1 MGEGIRLNKYLS
13 DAGICSRRE
22 ADRLIEEGRV
32 LIDGVP
38 ASMGTKVKPGQTVCC
53 NGQTVGGKDKPVFLV
68 VNKPRGIVCT
78 TSDKDRAENIV
89 EFLNYPQRIYPVGR
103 LDKDSEGLLLMT
115 NQGDIVNKILRGG
128 NNHEKEY
135 AVAVN
140 KPVTEEFLKKMR
152 EGVWIEDLAV
162 LTKPCRAW
170 QTGSHTFH
178 IVLTQGLN
186 RQIRRMCR
194 ALDYHVMKLKRVR
207 IMSIKLGNLER
218 GEYRELTEK
227 EVEELKRMVKDST
240 DLPMQQ
246 AIEESKTARP
256 EQKPMRADS
265 KPAHAGSKPAHSES
279 KPARAGSKPAHAG
292 SKPVH
297 SESKTACS
305 ASKMAN
311 PDSRPV
317 RPENRNVWAEGQ
329 RSGHRLVR
337 VVRRPEDIK

>member
-1 MGEGIRLNKYLS
+1 MRS
-13 DAGICSRRE
+13 AGS
-22 ADRLIEEGRV
+22 
-32 LIDGVP
+32 
-38 ASMGTKVKPGQTVCC
+38 
-53 NGQTVGGKDKPVFLV
+53 
-68 VNKPRGIVCT
+68 
-78 TSDKDRAENIV
+78 
-89 EFLNYPQRIYPVGR
+89 PVGR

-240 DLPMQQ
+240 DLPMRQV
-246 AIEESKTARP
+246 IEESKTARP
-256 EQKPMRADS
+256 EQKPMRVDS
-265 KPAHAGSKPAHSES
+265 KPVRSESRTTRPDSKPAHSES
-279 KPARAGSKPAHAG
+279 RTAHPASKPARPENKPA
-292 SKPVH
+292 
-297 SESKTACS
+297 
-305 ASKMAN
+305 
-311 PDSRPV
+311 

>member
-38 ASMGTKVKPGQTVCC
+38 ASMGTKVEPGQTVCC
-53 NGQTVGGKDKPVFLV
+53 DGQTVGGKDKPVFLV

-256 EQKPMRADS
+256 EQKPACAASKTARPASKPAHPASKMASPDSRQVRPYSKTVRPDS
-265 KPAHAGSKPAHSES
+265 KPARPDSKPA
-279 KPARAGSKPAHAG
+279 
-292 SKPVH
+292 
-297 SESKTACS
+297 
-305 ASKMAN
+305 
-311 PDSRPV
+311 

>member
-38 ASMGTKVKPGQTVCC
+38 ASMGTKVEPGQTVCC
-53 NGQTVGGKDKPVFLV
+53 DGQTVGGKDKPVFLV

-186 RQIRRMCR
+186 RQIRRMCE
-194 ALDYHVMKLKRVR
+194 ALGYRVTKLKRVR
-207 IMSIKLGNLER
+207 IMNVHLKDLKT
-218 GEYRELTEK
+218 GEYRPLTEK
-227 EVEELKRMVKDST
+227 ELAELKK
-240 DLPMQQ
+240 Q
-246 AIEESKTARP
+246 IGEEKR
-256 EQKPMRADS
+256 
-265 KPAHAGSKPAHSES
+265 
-279 KPARAGSKPAHAG
+279 
-292 SKPVH
+292 
-297 SESKTACS
+297 
-305 ASKMAN
+305 
-311 PDSRPV
+311 
-317 RPENRNVWAEGQ
+317 
-329 RSGHRLVR
+329 
-337 VVRRPEDIK
+337 

>member
-38 ASMGTKVKPGQTVCC
+38 ASMGTKVEPGQTVCC
-53 NGQTVGGKDKPVFLV
+53 DGQTVGGKDKPVFLV

-256 EQKPMRADS
+256 EQKPACAASKPARPASKMASPESRQVYPYSKTVRPYSKTVRPDS
-265 KPAHAGSKPAHSES
+265 KPAHPENKPA
-279 KPARAGSKPAHAG
+279 
-292 SKPVH
+292 
-297 SESKTACS
+297 
-305 ASKMAN
+305 
-311 PDSRPV
+311 

>member
-38 ASMGTKVKPGQTVCC
+38 ASMGTKVEPGQTVCC
-53 NGQTVGGKDKPVFLV
+53 DGQTVGGKDKPVFLV

-246 AIEESKTARP
+246 VIEESKPARP
-256 EQKPMRADS
+256 EQKPACAASKPARPASKMASPESRQVYPDSKTVRPYSKTVRPDS
-265 KPAHAGSKPAHSES
+265 KPAHPENKPA
-279 KPARAGSKPAHAG
+279 
-292 SKPVH
+292 
-297 SESKTACS
+297 
-305 ASKMAN
+305 
-311 PDSRPV
+311 